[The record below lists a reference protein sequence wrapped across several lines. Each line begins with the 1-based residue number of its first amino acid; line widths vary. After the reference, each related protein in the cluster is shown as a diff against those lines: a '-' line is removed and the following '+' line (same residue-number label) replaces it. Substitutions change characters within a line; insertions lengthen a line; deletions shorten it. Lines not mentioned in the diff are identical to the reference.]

1 MIKHRLSRLRRV
13 AGIPSGLALAAL
25 ATFYLLVNAVTY
37 ESAEVGG
44 AVAVW
49 GVTALVLVATG
60 VLFGRWL
67 RSISPALSPAL
78 DQPGSARLA
87 ERRGVIVVVGL
98 DSAEPGT
105 TFLRLMATATRI
117 EYLALIATPQTE
129 FRVVP
134 ALLNGLLPRSG
145 RNVPASRI
153 RVWDQNSAESLT
165 SNEQSVSEAIAWMMR
180 HGLHPS
186 EIVVD
191 ASKGRRSMQFGALI
205 AADHVRV
212 ELQYLAADWHHLD
225 NRPRAG
231 SEEFSV
237 VREYWRAV
245 GPDAVPIDD

>member
-1 MIKHRLSRLRRV
+1 MIKYHLSRLRRI

-44 AVAVW
+44 AAAVW
-49 GVTALVLVATG
+49 GVTALSMAATA
-60 VLFGRWL
+60 VLFARWQ
-67 RSISPALSPAL
+67 RSVAPVLWPAL
-78 DQPGSARLA
+78 DQPGSSRLA
-87 ERRGVIVVVGL
+87 QRRGVVVLVGL

-105 TFLRLMATATRI
+105 TFLRMLATAIRI

-129 FRVVP
+129 LRAVVP
-134 ALLNGLLPRSG
+134 IMITRLLPRSG
-145 RNVPASRI
+145 RTVPASKI
-153 RVWDQNSAESLT
+153 RVWDQNSESLT
-165 SNEQSVSEAIAWMMR
+165 SVEQSVSEAIAWMTR

-191 ASKGRRSMQFGALI
+191 ASKGRRSMQFGAMI
-205 AADHVRV
+205 AADHLTV
-212 ELQYLAADWHHLD
+212 ELQYLAADWHQLD

-237 VREYWRAV
+237 VREHWRTV
-245 GPDAVPIDD
+245 GPGAQPLDD